1 MDGVEIFSEKD
12 VTCTYCE
19 VCNEIARI
27 EKAREKEVARI
38 QADGEKKLRQEYLK
52 QASAE
57 KEIEEERARLQES
70 REKTERMRAQK
81 KRAFALE
88 MIKRERE
95 LEEYCRTGEI
105 ELLIK
110 EEEKKMEQQLAELEN
125 QVAMKSD
132 ALARKVQEYEEQ
144 RLQRD
149 INQQDLANS
158 MNRAWQR
165 GEQSL
170 QQAKRDNEVSAEDLA
185 PLWVEIIDVLHNES
199 ESAAKKVD
207 LIKAIVKDDVSPG
220 SSARLNLI
228 AKGLGMCSAADLTPR
243 PAPDGVCPQNKHIMA
258 YLEAV
263 TNGKRDWIQTRSL
276 VEAKLSSSKDAELEL
291 FHCFVTLRML
301 SGTDNET
308 ELEKSRNNLYIP
320 AS

>member
-1 MDGVEIFSEKD
+1 MDGVEIFSGKD

-38 QADGEKKLRQEYLK
+38 QADGEQKLRQEYLK
-52 QASAE
+52 QTSAE
-57 KEIEEERARLQES
+57 KEIEEERARLQEF
-70 REKTERMRAQK
+70 RDKTERMRAQE

-95 LEEYCRTGEI
+95 LEEYCRADEI
-105 ELLIK
+105 ELLIRFFLLK
-110 EEEKKMEQQLAELEN
+110 EEEKKMERQLAELEN

-185 PLWVEIIDVLHNES
+185 
-199 ESAAKKVD
+199 
-207 LIKAIVKDDVSPG
+207 
-220 SSARLNLI
+220 R
-228 AKGLGMCSAADLTPR
+228 
-243 PAPDGVCPQNKHIMA
+243 
-258 YLEAV
+258 
-263 TNGKRDWIQTRSL
+263 
-276 VEAKLSSSKDAELEL
+276 
-291 FHCFVTLRML
+291 
-301 SGTDNET
+301 
-308 ELEKSRNNLYIP
+308 
-320 AS
+320 

>member
-38 QADGEKKLRQEYLK
+38 QADGEQKLRQEYLK
-52 QASAE
+52 QTSAE
-57 KEIEEERARLQES
+57 KEIEEERARLQEF
-70 REKTERMRAQK
+70 RDKTERMRAQE

-95 LEEYCRTGEI
+95 LEEYCRADEI
-105 ELLIK
+105 ELLIRFFLLK
-110 EEEKKMEQQLAELEN
+110 EEEKKMERQLAELEN

-185 PLWVEIIDVLHNES
+185 
-199 ESAAKKVD
+199 
-207 LIKAIVKDDVSPG
+207 
-220 SSARLNLI
+220 R
-228 AKGLGMCSAADLTPR
+228 
-243 PAPDGVCPQNKHIMA
+243 
-258 YLEAV
+258 
-263 TNGKRDWIQTRSL
+263 
-276 VEAKLSSSKDAELEL
+276 
-291 FHCFVTLRML
+291 
-301 SGTDNET
+301 
-308 ELEKSRNNLYIP
+308 
-320 AS
+320 